1 MKKKFRPKNKA
12 DIVYPPVG
20 NGDLSAIEES
30 DPDIWRFVIRIRI
43 MLDSLFEMHAIEEME
58 FFLGDWDIY
67 KSAFDPSVLR
77 GMTRIRTLYLP
88 VIKATVLA
96 GFSISI
102 AFRLFYSKWHGK
114 VGEELPFQ
122 PLFGNGCESPKADIV
137 EQASA
142 IVVLTARCTTIMW
155 RLLLLCTVGAT
166 FIVLL
171 ATLSRRPH
179 SFSLA

>member
-1 MKKKFRPKNKA
+1 MRWADIVVKRKFRPKNKA
-12 DIVYPPVG
+12 DIAYSPVG

-30 DPDIWRFVIRIRI
+30 DPDIWRFVIRIRL
-43 MLDSLFEMHAIEEME
+43 MLDSLFEIHAIEEME

-77 GMTRIRTLYLP
+77 GMTRVRTLYLA
-88 VIKATVLA
+88 KATVLA
-96 GFSISI
+96 GFPTSI

-114 VGEELPFQ
+114 VGEEL
-122 PLFGNGCESPKADIV
+122 DIV

-179 SFSLA
+179 SFSSA